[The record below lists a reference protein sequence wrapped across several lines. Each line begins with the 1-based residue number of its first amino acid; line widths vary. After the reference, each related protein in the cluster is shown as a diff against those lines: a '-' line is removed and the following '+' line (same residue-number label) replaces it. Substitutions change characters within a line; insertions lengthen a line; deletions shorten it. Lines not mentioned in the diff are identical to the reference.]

1 LDRRGRKADRTFR
14 SSRRATVSG
23 CRESRCLCEGR
34 IQDVAAASGMLVF
47 WRASKAQFY
56 QWNCRE
62 VSPPLTRVT
71 GKVPIYLAVRVQTP
85 SSPYSSSS
93 ARQWSAGGVSSSG
106 PGPNS
111 DVYKLT
117 VGLEICSAE
126 RLTYQFGNPTGSLD
140 LHRSS
145 LT

>member
-1 LDRRGRKADRTFR
+1 MPGKQVPL
-14 SSRRATVSG
+14 RRANPRRSGRVRYAGFLAGLQGTVLPMELPG
-23 CRESRCLCEGR
+23 GLAT
-34 IQDVAAASGMLVF
+34 IDPASP
-47 WRASKAQFY
+47 
-56 QWNCRE
+56 C
-62 VSPPLTRVT
+62 T
-71 GKVPIYLAVRVQTP
+71 VPIYLAVRVQTP